1 MNLEYR
7 YNPSVA
13 SEELALEIE
22 FIEELLEDYV
32 TQTNNLKN
40 TLYKY
45 INSGDLSN
53 LKVEIHKLKGVA
65 ENLRVTPLLHILENI
80 ECSKDLAGIE
90 MELNLLYKIVN
101 NLAKIKN

>member
-1 MNLEYR
+1 LNLEYR